1 MIGSILVFLTMGIA
15 FVLILFK
22 NDFTFNVKT
31 EWITWLIGLAVILA
45 LIFY

>member
-15 FVLILFK
+15 FMLILFK
-22 NDFTFNVKT
+22 NDITFDAKT
-31 EWITWLIGLAVILA
+31 ELIAWFIGLAVILA